1 MAPAGSAPALNPP
14 TSSHQRSSSGAS
26 AKKRRRQAGL
36 TSPFLCSQPCTRP
49 GGVVR
54 SGLGVAGGGRM
65 AGGGGG
71 SGGPGGRC
79 KAEGRAGGSLWFGE
93 GTAPSPAPLQHAG
106 PVEVRFK
113 TWVVE
118 AWAAESGPTWASAAA
133 SAACC
138 PVATEA
144 TGTAPRLGAAA
155 GAAARVAAAEA
166 IGVGARAWAAGSAR
180 PPASVGAVAPAG
192 AAPVGVAA
200 PSTGDG
206 CQALVGGRLLG
217 PCDVWHIPTSPLSN
231 GSPREAAGGRAKGEV
246 RGAAAWDRDR
256 TVAAGGSAG
265 GAAGGAASG
274 PVQASAPADA
284 VPSGPMPNGANGSL
298 PRSVAAAAAAG
309 GGSCTGGGS
318 GGPKGV
324 GGPDAGRGVRSSTA
338 GAAADGEGPA
348 GDLPA
353 EQWQHCN
360 IGGWPA
366 RGRSHLVSP
375 SCAGPPAPERTAREL
390 LARVVSREG
399 DAEPDSC
406 ARASAMRACV
416 SASCLSCSPTV
427 GTAPSLPASPPL
439 ASPPPTESAR
449 FCGKKDASCCATF
462 AATCCSQPLSS
473 VGSFCFK

>member
-1 MAPAGSAPALNPP
+1 MAARIAVSHRSRSETESVSISSQRGAGVVERRRAPGDRRLPAGEKRAAGERRPLAAGEEPRSGSSRGEMTSWYLPGVTPVAAGGRTSTRPMLARGMAPAGSAPALNPP

-284 VPSGPMPNGANGSL
+284 VPSGPMPNGVWSE
-298 PRSVAAAAAAG
+298 AG
-309 GGSCTGGGS
+309 
-318 GGPKGV
+318 
-324 GGPDAGRGVRSSTA
+324 
-338 GAAADGEGPA
+338 
-348 GDLPA
+348 
-353 EQWQHCN
+353 
-360 IGGWPA
+360 
-366 RGRSHLVSP
+366 
-375 SCAGPPAPERTAREL
+375 
-390 LARVVSREG
+390 
-399 DAEPDSC
+399 
-406 ARASAMRACV
+406 
-416 SASCLSCSPTV
+416 
-427 GTAPSLPASPPL
+427 
-439 ASPPPTESAR
+439 
-449 FCGKKDASCCATF
+449 
-462 AATCCSQPLSS
+462 
-473 VGSFCFK
+473 